1 MRVTKRNAKEK
12 KRNHN
17 QQRGR
22 RTELGIFSI
31 MIFDSATSRFIALLV
46 TESNKKTK
54 VQKSKEVSTSCS
66 EKDVTNHFVS
76 RKFCQVTNL
85 QASLASNG
93 RLTQKRTKK

>member
-12 KRNHN
+12 ERNHN

-66 EKDVTNHFVS
+66 EKDVTKPFCVSKVLSSNQSPSFVG
-76 RKFCQVTNL
+76 Q
-85 QASLASNG
+85 
-93 RLTQKRTKK
+93 